1 MKTPRN
7 VKRSFY
13 TALATLFQD
22 ASTFGT
28 AFNTYYESDLRDGV
42 TPSRPALY
50 ILDTNIQFEV
60 KHLPVIATWFR
71 FSYRGLQLGGPALWH
86 GEVSCEVYARN
97 RGEREDIAA
106 AIAEGIADEFVIYD
120 YSGSSPTEWGVASV
134 YEGPANEYWALD
146 FGSVSDELAVEGTLL
161 NWVSAS
167 SRFWCKPT

>member
-13 TALATLFQD
+13 AALESLLGSA
-22 ASTFGT
+22 FGT
-28 AFNTYYESDLRDGV
+28 AFNVYYESDLRDGT
-42 TPSRPALY
+42 TPTRPY
-50 ILDTNIQFEV
+50 IYIIDANVVFKAE
-60 KHLPVIATWFR
+60 HLPLIEVWFR
-71 FSYRGLQLGGPALWH
+71 FSYRGIQLGGPALWH

-106 AIAEGIADEFVIYD
+106 AIAEGIASSFVIYD
-120 YSGSSPTEWGVASV
+120 YSGDTPTAWGTASI

-146 FGSVSDELAVEGTLL
+146 FGSVADELAVEGTLL

-167 SRFWCKPT
+167 SRFWCK